1 MGKIEGLS
9 TLSAIPTLELIDD
22 AYALCEDE
30 TLKLVYCNPV
40 FREWFKIQRAGTL
53 LDEAI
58 TALKKDTLFKRIDK
72 RGYYSLSIE
81 TDPENKKTPSLIEI
95 RFQKTDWQGN
105 SYISAYVRDMS
116 KLKEKDMLIESH
128 STIIEESNRKLNKK
142 TQKLEEIN
150 QQLVSLS
157 KKLAKYLSPEVYNS
171 IFTGEKE
178 VKLETNRKKLT
189 VFFSDIM
196 GFTPLTDTM
205 EPEALAT
212 LLNSYLKEMAEVAA
226 CYGGTI
232 DKFIGDAIMIFFGDP
247 KSRGEKQDAIAC
259 VMMAIEMRERLKYL
273 REKWINQGISDPLHI
288 RIGINTGY
296 CTVGNFGSE
305 NRMDYTTVGGQV
317 NLASRLESNAGTDQI
332 LISHETFALVQD
344 TIICESKGEIT
355 VKGIARPVKIYQ
367 VIGINPKA
375 EAACGVESKWID
387 EQDGFILQVDLKR
400 VDKLRVI
407 ESLYRTIQ
415 QIQGYTGITDAS
427 VTPDKAENQ

>member
-1 MGKIEGLS
+1 MSI
-9 TLSAIPTLELIDD
+9 
-22 AYALCEDE
+22 
-30 TLKLVYCNPV
+30 CNSV
-40 FREWFKIQRAGTL
+40 FIAWFDIQQAGSI

-58 TALKKDTLFKRIDK
+58 SSLKKDTLFKRIDK

-95 RFQKTDWQGN
+95 KFQKTDWQGN
-105 SYISAYVRDMS
+105 SYISAYARDMS

-128 STIIEESNRKLNKK
+128 STIIEESNRILNKK

-178 VKLETNRKKLT
+178 VNLETNRKKLT

-205 EPEALAT
+205 EAEALAT

-247 KSRGEKQDAIAC
+247 KSRGEKQDALAC

-296 CTVGNFGSE
+296 CTVGNFGSD
-305 NRMDYTTVGGQV
+305 NRMDYTIVGGQV

-332 LISHETFALVQD
+332 LISHETFALVKD
-344 TIICESKGEIT
+344 AIICESKGEIT
-355 VKGIARPVKIYQ
+355 VKGIARPIKTYQ
-367 VIGINPKA
+367 VIGINPEA
-375 EAACGVESKWID
+375 EAASGVESKWID
-387 EQDGFILQVDLKR
+387 EQDGFSMQVDLKR

-407 ESLYRTIQ
+407 ESLHRTIQ
-415 QIQGYTGITDAS
+415 QIQGYTGIADAS
-427 VTPDKAENQ
+427 VTPAKTENQ

>member
-1 MGKIEGLS
+1 MCETKSLSGLA
-9 TLSAIPTLELIDD
+9 AIPTVELIDD

-30 TLKLVYCNPV
+30 TLKLAYCNHV
-40 FREWFKIQRAGTL
+40 FTEWFNIREIGCL
-53 LDEAI
+53 LDEVI
-58 TALKKDTLFKRIDK
+58 SSLKKDTLFKRIDK

-81 TDPENKKTPSLIEI
+81 TDAENKKIPSLIEI
-95 RFQKTDWQGN
+95 KFQKTDWQGD
-105 SYISAYVRDMS
+105 SYISVYARDMS
-116 KLKEKDMLIESH
+116 KLKEKDMLLESH

-178 VKLETNRKKLT
+178 VKLETSRKKLT

-196 GFTPLTDTM
+196 EFTTLTDAM
-205 EPEALAT
+205 DYGALTT
-212 LLNSYLKEMAEVAA
+212 LLNSYLKEMAEIAA
-226 CYGGTI
+226 RYGGTI

-273 REKWINQGISDPLHI
+273 REKWLSQGVSEPLHI

-305 NRMDYTTVGGQV
+305 NRMDYTIIGGQV
-317 NLASRLESNAGTDQI
+317 NLASRLESNADIDQI

-344 TIICESKGEIT
+344 AVICENKSDII
-355 VKGIARPVKIYQ
+355 VKGIACPVKTYQ

-375 EAACGVESKWID
+375 ESECEVDSTWTD
-387 EQDGFILQVDLKR
+387 EQDGFSMQVDLKR
-400 VDKLRVI
+400 ADKLRVI

-415 QIQGYTGITDAS
+415 QIQGYTGIVVS
-427 VTPDKAENQ
+427 KEEGFPS